1 LLRTDPAFGGRS
13 VPVLIF
19 SKIKGIAMRTFIA
32 VELPETIKEKI
43 GELQAPLKKTNAF
56 VSWVKPENIHI
67 TLKFLG
73 EVPEEKINEVFSAA
87 EVAFKEAKKFK
98 MNLKGM
104 GAFPDFRRPR
114 VIWIGTGKGGEELS
128 DMATKIEDQ
137 TEKIGYPK
145 EKRKFSPHFTMGRVK
160 SPKNIEKLME
170 LVKSSD
176 FETEDIE
183 VNEVTVMKSQLHP
196 AGAIYTPLKKIALL
210 D

>member
-1 LLRTDPAFGGRS
+1 
-13 VPVLIF
+13 
-19 SKIKGIAMRTFIA
+19 MRTFIA
-32 VELPETIKEKI
+32 VELPENIKKKI
-43 GELQAPLKKTNAF
+43 EELQAPLKRTNAF

-73 EVPEEKINEVFSAA
+73 EVPEEKINEVFSATEA
-87 EVAFKEAKKFK
+87 ALKETKKFK
-98 MNLKGM
+98 MNLKGT

-128 DMATKIEDQ
+128 NMSTKIEEEM
-137 TEKIGYPK
+137 EKIGFPK
-145 EKRKFSPHFTMGRVK
+145 ENRKFSPHFTIGRVK
-160 SPKNIEKLME
+160 SPKGIEKLME
-170 LVKSSD
+170 LVKSTD

-196 AGAIYTPLKKIALL
+196 AGAIYTPLKKIPLL

>member
-1 LLRTDPAFGGRS
+1 
-13 VPVLIF
+13 
-19 SKIKGIAMRTFIA
+19 MRTFIA
-32 VELPETIKEKI
+32 VELPENIKKKI
-43 GELQAPLKKTNAF
+43 GELQAPLKRTNAF

-73 EVPEEKINEVFSAA
+73 EVPEEKINEVFSATEA
-87 EVAFKEAKKFK
+87 ALKETKKFK
-98 MNLKGM
+98 MNLKEM

-128 DMATKIEDQ
+128 NMATKIEEEM
-137 TEKIGYPK
+137 EKIGSPK
-145 EKRKFSPHFTMGRVK
+145 ENRKFSPHFTIGRVK
-160 SPKNIEKLME
+160 SQKNIEKLME
-170 LVKSSD
+170 KVKITD

-196 AGAIYTPLKKIALL
+196 AGAIYTPLRKIALL